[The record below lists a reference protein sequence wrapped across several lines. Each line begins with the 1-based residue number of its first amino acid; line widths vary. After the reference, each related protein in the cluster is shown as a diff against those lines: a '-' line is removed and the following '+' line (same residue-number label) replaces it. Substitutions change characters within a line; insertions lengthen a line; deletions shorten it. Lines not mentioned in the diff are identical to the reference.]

1 MLLCGFGVDVC
12 SWVWLGAEG
21 VQSGLVAVGQGW
33 VIGFGGSAFWM
44 IVGEWVIVVV
54 DGWLVVV

>member
-1 MLLCGFGVDVC
+1 MCGFGVGVR
-12 SWVWLGAEG
+12 SWVWLGAER

-44 IVGEWVIVVV
+44 VVGEGVIVVV
-54 DGWLVVV
+54 YG